1 MGTARHVALFL
12 ISILIHIEN
21 IEKYIYIYIYIFFF
35 FLPNF
40 VSVICSQVM
49 SIFGTIEFA
58 IINLV
63 RHPMQKSVV
72 FLIKEWIHASTLTL
86 IITLIAFS

>member
-12 ISILIHIEN
+12 ISILIHIE
-21 IEKYIYIYIYIFFF
+21 KYIYIYIYIC
-35 FLPNF
+35 PNF

>member
-1 MGTARHVALFL
+1 MGTVRHDALFL
-12 ISILIHIEN
+12 ISILIHIE
-21 IEKYIYIYIYIFFF
+21 KYIYIYIC
-35 FLPNF
+35 PNF